1 LKTRPLGSSAGV
13 FNIDHM
19 RMKLLAHFALLSI
32 LLMSC
37 GKAHVNPVPKNTDT
51 TGNNGGTP
59 PPVTSSYLNDAKST
73 HSFISN
79 FYLTAYG
86 SYRVNTTTNTTGAF
100 EWYNASQLYADAAMV
115 ASGDQSYLAS
125 MNNTFNWLQNL
136 WDKKDINGGFFAA
149 ANLDGSGAAGD
160 KYIDDNSLTG
170 VAFLAGYDVTTGT
183 TQTQYLTAAENC
195 AKWLMN
201 SGLWD
206 NTFGGGFWWSTQKTV
221 KPTQSN
227 GVALQLF
234 LRLYQITGK
243 SVYHDWAVKVNTWL
257 NSKMYESSTGLYF
270 WQIESNG
277 NSDTQKFTYD
287 NAIMLE
293 AHLLWAKA
301 MNDNTYVA
309 KAEALAQSMIKTL
322 YSGSYNGFFFN
333 TNDIRV
339 NPCYCGW
346 ASQSFIRLYET
357 DGNTTWLTYAK
368 ANINLINVVL
378 KNPANNGY
386 YQYAGL
392 DGAGKYS
399 NMEEVDQAWMQR
411 VQVLLSKY
419 E

>member
-1 LKTRPLGSSAGV
+1 MK
-13 FNIDHM
+13 
-19 RMKLLAHFALLSI
+19 MKLLALLPVLGI
-32 LLMSC
+32 LLFSC
-37 GKAHVNPVPKNTDT
+37 GKAHVEPGPVTTDT
-51 TGNNGGTP
+51 TGNHGGTT
-59 PPVTSSYLNDAKST
+59 PPVTSDYLNNAKST
-73 HSFISN
+73 HSLISN
-79 FYLTAYG
+79 FYLTPYG

-115 ASGDQSYLAS
+115 ANGDQSYAAS

-136 WDKKDINGGFFAA
+136 WDKKDPDGGFFAA
-149 ANLDGSGAAGD
+149 ANLNGSGAAGD
-160 KYIDDNSLTG
+160 KYVDDNSLTG
-170 VAFLAGYDVTTGT
+170 ITFLAAYDVTSGT

-195 AKWLMN
+195 ANWLIN

-206 NTFGGGFWWSTQKTV
+206 SNFGGGFWWSTQKTV

-243 SVYHDWAVKVNTWL
+243 AVYHDWAVQVNNWL
-257 NSKMYESSTGLYF
+257 NSKMYDSGTGLYF

-277 NSDTQKFTYD
+277 NADMQKFTYD
-287 NAIMLE
+287 NAIMVE
-293 AHLLWAKA
+293 ADLLWAKA
-301 MNDNTYVA
+301 MNDNTYTA
-309 KAEALAQSMIKTL
+309 KAEALGNAMIKTL
-322 YSGSYNGFFFN
+322 YNQTYNAFIFN
-333 TNDIRV
+333 SSDIRL
-339 NPCYCGW
+339 NACYCGW
-346 ASQSFIRLYET
+346 ASQSFIRLYEA

-368 ANINLINVVL
+368 ATIDKINVVL

-399 NMEEVDQAWMQR
+399 NQEGVDQAWMQR

-419 E
+419 K

>member
-1 LKTRPLGSSAGV
+1 MK
-13 FNIDHM
+13 
-19 RMKLLAHFALLSI
+19 MKLLAYCAVMSI

-37 GKAHVNPVPKNTDT
+37 SKTHITPVPNTTDT
-51 TGNNGGTP
+51 TTNHGGTP
-59 PPVTSSYLNDAKST
+59 PPATSSYLNNAKST
-73 HSFISN
+73 HNFISN
-79 FYLTAYG
+79 FYLTSYG

-115 ASGDQSYLAS
+115 ANGDQSYVAG

-136 WDKKDINGGFFAA
+136 WDKNDVNGGYFAA
-149 ANLDGSGAAGD
+149 ANLNGSGAAGD
-160 KYIDDNSLTG
+160 KYVDDNSLTG
-170 VAFLAGYDVTTGT
+170 VAFLAAYDVTSGS

-195 AKWLMN
+195 ATWLIN

-227 GVALQLF
+227 AVALQLF
-234 LRLYQITGK
+234 LRLYQITGQ
-243 SVYHDWAVKVNTWL
+243 SVYHDWAVQVNTWL
-257 NSKMYESSTGLYF
+257 NTKMYESSTGLYF

-277 NSDTQKFTYD
+277 TQDTYKFTYD

-293 AHLLWAKA
+293 ADLLWAKA
-301 MNDNTYVA
+301 MNDNTYLA
-309 KAEALAQSMIKTL
+309 KAEALGNAMIKTL
-322 YSGSYNGFFFN
+322 YNSTYNAFIFN
-333 TNDIRV
+333 TNDIRL

-346 ASQSFIRLYET
+346 ASQAFIRLYEA
-357 DGNTTWLTYAK
+357 DGNSTWLTYAK
-368 ANINLINVVL
+368 ANIDKINIVL
-378 KNPANNGY
+378 LNQANNGY

-399 NMEEVDQAWMQR
+399 NMEGVDQAWMQR

-419 E
+419 K

>member
-1 LKTRPLGSSAGV
+1 
-13 FNIDHM
+13 M
-19 RMKLLAHFALLSI
+19 RMKLLAHCAVLSM

-37 GKAHVNPVPKNTDT
+37 SKAHISPAPNTTDT
-51 TGNNGGTP
+51 ATNHGGTP
-59 PPVTSSYLNDAKST
+59 PPATSSYLNNAKST

-86 SYRVNTTTNTTGAF
+86 SYRVNTTTNTTGAY

-115 ASGDQSYLAS
+115 ANGDQSYLTG

-136 WDKKDINGGFFAA
+136 WDKNGANGGYFAA

-160 KYIDDNSLTG
+160 KYVDDNSLTG
-170 VAFLAGYDVTTGT
+170 VSFLAAYDVTSGA

-195 AKWLMN
+195 AQWLIN

-234 LRLYQITGK
+234 LRLYQITGQ
-243 SVYHDWAVKVNTWL
+243 SVYHDWAVQINTWL
-257 NSKMYESSTGLYF
+257 NSKMYESTTGLYF
-270 WQIESNG
+270 WEIESNG
-277 NSDTQKFTYD
+277 NADTYKFTYD

-293 AHLLWAKA
+293 ADLLWAKA

-309 KAEALAQSMIKTL
+309 KAEALGNAMIKTL
-322 YSGSYNGFFFN
+322 YNGTYNAFIFN
-333 TNDIRV
+333 TNDIRL

-357 DGNTTWLTYAK
+357 DGNSTWLTYAK
-368 ANINLINVVL
+368 ANIDKINVVL
-378 KNPANNGY
+378 LNQANNGY

-392 DGAGKYS
+392 DGVGKYS
-399 NMEEVDQAWMQR
+399 NMEGVDQAWMQR

-419 E
+419 K